1 MSKFDLAIQSK
12 KPVLVDFY
20 ASWCKP
26 CATMSPIL
34 DQLQKKNGATLTV
47 LKIDVDRNQSLAL
60 RFKIKSIPTLILFKE
75 GKILWK
81 ESGVFTLNG
90 LQNKLA
96 KFI

>member
-1 MSKFDLAIQSK
+1 MSKFDLAVQSK

-34 DQLQKKNGATLTV
+34 DQLQKKNGAALTV
-47 LKIDVDRNQSLAL
+47 LKIDVDRNQALAL

-75 GKILWK
+75 GKIVWK

-90 LQNKLA
+90 LQSKVG
-96 KFI
+96 KFV